1 MATESRHHRG
11 QADQCDIKTKHKIK
25 DKKSRNQER
34 GPVVY
39 TTNGKYLSQHTQQVP
54 ITHEDTVT
62 EISQRTGT
70 DHCQMKTLLTRTK

>member
-1 MATESRHHRG
+1 MSEPNITVKDFSSMATESRHHRG

-39 TTNGKYLSQHTQQVP
+39 TTNG
-54 ITHEDTVT
+54 
-62 EISQRTGT
+62 
-70 DHCQMKTLLTRTK
+70 